1 MWDSLFHA
9 LSDSP
14 QAYVIVFGLAALD
27 AVFPV
32 VPSETGLILA
42 GYLCTQAPY
51 LSLWLVILVAAA
63 GAFVGDSASYA
74 LGRYLGRPILSSR
87 VFGGPRTRKATVW
100 AETQLTR
107 RGGMLIVVARF
118 IPGGRTAVTL
128 TCGIT
133 RYRYARFA
141 MFDAVAALIWAVYGA
156 LLGYLGGRMF
166 QDKAWAALL
175 VAFGIAGSI
184 TLATE
189 AWQRWRAT

>member
-1 MWDSLFHA
+1 ML
-9 LSDSP
+9 
-14 QAYVIVFGLAALD
+14 IVVARFIPGGRTAVTLTCGITHYRYARFAAFDAVAALIW
-27 AVFPV
+27 AV
-32 VPSETGLILA
+32 
-42 GYLCTQAPY
+42 Y
-51 LSLWLVILVAAA
+51 
-63 GAFVGDSASYA
+63 GAL
-74 LGRYLGRPILSSR
+74 LGYLGRPILSSR

-100 AETQLTR
+100 AETQLRR

-128 TCGIT
+128 TCGVT